1 MLNCVKVVL
10 YDKSF
15 SLKDFDCGQQVLN
28 KYLTNYASQDIK
40 RYLASVFLG
49 INSAIGKVIGYYT
62 LSSNRIDISELEMEY
77 TRKLPNYPYLP
88 AILIGRL
95 AIDKDYQRQKL
106 GEYLLLDAL
115 NRAYQAEI
123 AAFAVLVEV
132 KNDQAINFI
141 KATDLYNLLI
151 IPTSFFYQLIR
162 LLKYLFKTQDS
173 LKFFKDRSM

>member
-1 MLNCVKVVL
+1 MLNCVKVVP

-15 SLKDFDCGQQVLN
+15 ELKDFDCGESVLN

-40 RYLASVFLG
+40 RYISISIFG

-95 AIDKDYQRQKL
+95 AIDK
-106 GEYLLLDAL
+106 A
-115 NRAYQAEI
+115 
-123 AAFAVLVEV
+123 
-132 KNDQAINFI
+132 
-141 KATDLYNLLI
+141 
-151 IPTSFFYQLIR
+151 
-162 LLKYLFKTQDS
+162 
-173 LKFFKDRSM
+173 

>member
-1 MLNCVKVVL
+1 MLNYVKVVP

-15 SLKDFDCGQQVLN
+15 ELKDFDCGEPVLN

-49 INSAIGKVIGYYT
+49 INSVIGKVIGYYT
-62 LSSNRIDISELEMEY
+62 LSSNRIDISELEIEY

-115 NRAYQAEI
+115 NKAYQAEI
-123 AAFAVLVEV
+123 AAFAVLVEA
-132 KNDQAINFI
+132 KNDQAIKFYKSYGFI
-141 KATDLYNLLI
+141 QFIDNPSK
-151 IPTSFFYQLIR
+151 
-162 LLKYLFKTQDS
+162 LFLPMNTIAKI
-173 LKFFKDRSM
+173 FV

>member
-1 MLNCVKVVL
+1 MLNCIKVVL
-10 YDKSF
+10 HDKSF
-15 SLKDFDCGQQVLN
+15 ELKDFDCGEPVLN
-28 KYLTNYASQDIK
+28 KYLTNYPSHDIK

-49 INSAIGKVIGYYT
+49 INSAIGKIIGYYT

-77 TRKLPNYPYLP
+77 NRKLPNYPYLP

-123 AAFAVLVEV
+123 AAFAVLVEA
-132 KNDQAINFI
+132 KNFI

-151 IPTSFFYQLIR
+151 IPTSFF
-162 LLKYLFKTQDS
+162 TN
-173 LKFFKDRSM
+173 